1 MAVIGYVDD
10 IPVFDNIQHALLWGV
25 QYNLSGYHIHVI
37 EGQTGYM
44 SGANHQFIMS
54 AGVTGAVEIQA
65 VQAQAVTEQAEIAP
79 TTPTVVQQQPQVAV
93 PPPPPIPTPAP
104 QQPQPAPTTP
114 VVSAPTTGG
123 GSVGGGSVGGGGGGG
138 Y

>member
-1 MAVIGYVDD
+1 MAVIGYVDN
-10 IPVFDNIQHALLWGV
+10 IPVFDSIQHALLWGV

-44 SGANHQFIMS
+44 SGANHQQIMA

-65 VQAQAVTEQAEIAP
+65 VQAQTVTEQAEITTP

-93 PPPPPIPTPAP
+93 PPPPPVPTPAP

-114 VVSAPTTGG
+114 VTPPPTT
-123 GSVGGGSVGGGGGGG
+123 GGGSVGGGGGGG

>member
-1 MAVIGYVDD
+1 MAVIGYIDD
-10 IPVFDNIQHALLWGV
+10 IPVFDSIQHALLWGV

-44 SGANHQFIMS
+44 SGANHQQIMA

-65 VQAQAVTEQAEIAP
+65 VQAQAVTEQAEITTP
-79 TTPTVVQQQPQVAV
+79 TTPTVVQQQPQVA
-93 PPPPPIPTPAP
+93 PPPPPP

-114 VVSAPTTGG
+114 VIPAPTT
-123 GSVGGGSVGGGGGGG
+123 GGGSVGGGGGGG